1 MFYQQVDKQV
11 PKCYNILEYINNLM
25 RRKGFMF
32 KNKKQTLGVILWIA
46 VIAEIV
52 VIFVF
57 SGMDKGMSDKMSSPM
72 SDTAHDFIARHIVTD
87 LDERPKKEQNAF
99 EQKICIFVR
108 KTAHLFEYALLG
120 ALFLLRFRLYGT
132 SVFRAS
138 MYSSCVCALVA
149 VSDEYHQTF
158 VDGRCGCLEDVLV
171 DFAGIAGGI
180 LICVSIVCF
189 IGARKKKKAK
199 KELPAGG

>member
-1 MFYQQVDKQV
+1 
-11 PKCYNILEYINNLM
+11 
-25 RRKGFMF
+25 MF

-72 SDTAHDFIARHIVTD
+72 SDTANDFIARHIVTD
-87 LDERPKKEQNAF
+87 LDERPKKEQDAF
-99 EQKICIFVR
+99 ELKICIFVR

-138 MYSSCVCALVA
+138 MYFFVRMRSRRRFRRISSDVRRRSVRL
-149 VSDEYHQTF
+149 S
-158 VDGRCGCLEDVLV
+158 GRCSCRFRGYRGRHTYMRFDRMLYR
-171 DFAGIAGGI
+171 
-180 LICVSIVCF
+180 S
-189 IGARKKKKAK
+189 AK
-199 KELPAGG
+199 KEKSEEGTSRGRLTARPISL

>member
-1 MFYQQVDKQV
+1 M
-11 PKCYNILEYINNLM
+11 
-25 RRKGFMF
+25 
-32 KNKKQTLGVILWIA
+32 A
-46 VIAEIV
+46 
-52 VIFVF
+52 
-57 SGMDKGMSDKMSSPM
+57 
-72 SDTAHDFIARHIVTD
+72 D
-87 LDERPKKEQNAF
+87 LDERSNEEQDAF
-99 EQKICIFVR
+99 ELKSWIFVR
-108 KTAHLFEYALLG
+108 EAAHLFEYALLG

-149 VSDEYHQTF
+149 VFVEYHQTF